1 MSKGSAR
8 RKSQISSDSF
18 SSNWDNIFGNKK
30 PTEVKVEEDKDVF
43 YEEKV
48 IREFEVGDFVC
59 KKNGGCLRSGS
70 EAYSFAV
77 VISVEPF
84 VLCSEESDM
93 RWSSTVTKEE
103 FKIIG
108 KASQARLTNCLR
120 RL

>member
-1 MSKGSAR
+1 MKTD
-8 RKSQISSDSF
+8 I
-18 SSNWDNIFGNKK
+18 
-30 PTEVKVEEDKDVF
+30 EVKVEDKDVF
-43 YEEKV
+43 YQEKTT
-48 IREFEVGDFVC
+48 REIEVGDFVC
-59 KKNGGCLRSGS
+59 MKNGECLRSGC

-103 FKIIG
+103 FVVIG
-108 KASQARLTNCLR
+108 KASQTTLENCLK

>member
-1 MSKGSAR
+1 MSKGSNR
-8 RKSQISSDSF
+8 RAPQVSSDKF
-18 SSNWDNIFGNKK
+18 NSNWNTIFGNKK
-30 PTEVKVEEDKDVF
+30 PVEDKDVF
-43 YEEKV
+43 YQEKSTKE
-48 IREFEVGDFVC
+48 IEVGDFVC

-84 VLCSEESDM
+84 VLCSEEADM

-103 FKIIG
+103 FRVIG
-108 KASQARLTNCLR
+108 KASQSKLENCLK

>member
-8 RKSQISSDSF
+8 RVSQITSDEF
-18 SSNWDNIFGNKK
+18 SSNWDTIFGNKK
-30 PTEVKVEEDKDVF
+30 TAEVEVKDEDVF
-43 YEEKV
+43 YQEKTT
-48 IREFEVGDFVC
+48 REIEVGDFVC
-59 KKNGGCLRSGS
+59 KKNGECLRSGC

-108 KASQARLTNCLR
+108 KASQARLTNCLK